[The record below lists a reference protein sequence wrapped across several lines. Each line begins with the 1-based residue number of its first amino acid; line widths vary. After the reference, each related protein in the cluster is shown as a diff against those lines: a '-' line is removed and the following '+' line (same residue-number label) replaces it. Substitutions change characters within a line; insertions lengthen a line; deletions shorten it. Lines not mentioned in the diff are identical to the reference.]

1 MLNDLA
7 WKQPALI
14 GGLIM
19 GILSA
24 IPGVSAANCCFCAW
38 ALLAGLIASK
48 LVINRAAR
56 PVKTGEGAQ
65 IGLMAGL
72 IGAAIFIVVA
82 VPIIL
87 SGVATDFALRMLSGV
102 AENMENPELREMLN
116 RVQEEAANQTPVQR
130 LISSIPVLLGQ
141 AVILGAFTVVGGLLG
156 VALFEKRKDQ
166 PPPPPYPPQ
175 YSPDYPPNPPANYPP
190 STGGYGGSGSGGQ
203 GGQAGG
209 GQGGWPPAG
218 A

>member
-14 GGLIM
+14 GGLIV

-38 ALLAGLIASK
+38 ALLAGAVATK

-65 IGLMAGL
+65 IGLMAAL

-102 AENMENPELREMLN
+102 AENMDNSELREMLN
-116 RVQEEAANQTPVQR
+116 RVKDEAANQTPVQR
-130 LISSIPVLLGQ
+130 LIGSIPILLGQ
-141 AVILGAFTVVGGLLG
+141 AVILGAFTVIGGLLG

-166 PPPPPYPPQ
+166 PPPPPNPSQYP
-175 YSPDYPPNPPANYPP
+175 SDYPPNPPASYPP
-190 STGGYGGSGSGGQ
+190 ASGGYGGYGSSGQSGQ
-203 GGQAGG
+203 GSS
-209 GQGGWPPAG
+209 GQGGWPPPNT
-218 A
+218 